1 MCKKDVFGEILAL
14 VTSETEVTEVD
25 ILNGVKTIE
34 VVDARNLLVYFLAH
48 HAGFSIPTIAKQL
61 SLSPQGVA
69 KILRGFDL
77 RKKQSGNFFATTFR
91 RVETALKTKS
101 LLSE

>member
-1 MCKKDVFGEILAL
+1 MCKKDVFDEILFL
-14 VTSETEVTEVD
+14 VTSETEVAEAD

-34 VVDARNLLVYFLAH
+34 VVDARNLLAYFLAH
-48 HAGFSIPTIAKQL
+48 HAGFSIPTIARL
-61 SLSPQGVA
+61 LNLSPQGVA
-69 KILRGFDL
+69 KMLRGFDL
-77 RKKQSGNFFATTFR
+77 RKKQSGNFFVTTFH